1 MITQATKQD
10 ALRCIELLN
19 LAMDDIA
26 FALSG
31 TTDKLKSNE
40 ILTSFF
46 VQDINRLSYKN
57 VYVFKHE
64 KDIVAA
70 ICAYYGGDANSL
82 DAPILEHLKKFNP
95 AAKVEKECLEDEF
108 YIDSIAV
115 DERFRGQGIAGKLIK
130 FIFEVAKLKEYEK
143 VSLIVDQ
150 DKVKER
156 EFYERLGFVINQK
169 MTINSHKYYHM
180 IKEIL

>member
-10 ALRCIELLN
+10 ASRCMKLLN

-31 TTDKLKSNE
+31 TNDRLKSNE

-46 VQDINRLSYKN
+46 IQDVNRLSYKN

-64 KDIVAA
+64 DEIVGAV
-70 ICAYYGGDANSL
+70 CAYYGGDADRL

-95 AAKVEKECLEDEF
+95 CAKVEKECFNDEF

-115 DERFRGQGIAGKLIK
+115 DERFRGRGIARKLIE
-130 FIFEVAKLKEYEK
+130 FIFEVAQKKEHKK

-150 DKVKER
+150 SKVKER
-156 EFYERLGFVINQK
+156 EFYERLGFKASQEVI
-169 MTINSHKYYHM
+169 INSHKYYHM
-180 IKEIL
+180 IKENP

>member
-1 MITQATKQD
+1 MITQASKQD

-31 TTDKLKSNE
+31 TSDRLKSNE

-46 VQDINRLSYKN
+46 TQDVNRLSYKN
-57 VYVFKHE
+57 IYVFKHE
-64 KDIVAA
+64 NEIVGAV
-70 ICAYYGGDANSL
+70 CAYFGGDIESL
-82 DAPILEHLKKFNP
+82 DAPILDHLKKSNP
-95 AAKVEKECLEDEF
+95 SAKVEKECFDDEF

-115 DERFRGQGIAGKLIK
+115 DERFRGQGIAGKLIR
-130 FIFEVAKLKEYEK
+130 FIFEVAKIKEYKK

-150 DKVKER
+150 AKVKER
-156 EFYERLGFVINQK
+156 EFYERLGFVTDQEI
-169 MTINSHKYYHM
+169 TINSHKYYHM